1 MHKNPLHKGEIHE
14 FHIFLL
20 YQVGTRIKMDV
31 SQVEENVLDTGEQVR
46 ILNLWMEKDSPS
58 RAIMFYY
65 QEADYLPLEECGRHM
80 PGTKGQKVRL
90 FEFWWLIIL
99 TDVFYGPCN

>member
-1 MHKNPLHKGEIHE
+1 MSYT
-14 FHIFLL
+14 FFLL

-90 FEFWWLIIL
+90 F
-99 TDVFYGPCN
+99 